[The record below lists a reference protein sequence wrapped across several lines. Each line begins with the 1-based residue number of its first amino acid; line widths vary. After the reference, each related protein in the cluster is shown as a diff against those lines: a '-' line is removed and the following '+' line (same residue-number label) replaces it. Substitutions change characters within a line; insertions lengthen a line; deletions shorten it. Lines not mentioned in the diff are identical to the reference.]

1 METAGYVY
9 AYSLLP
15 NPAKTVFKKKVQIE
29 TITPILRKLKT
40 DKIIRSSYNLA
51 ILAKS
56 PSVYNV
62 KATAA

>member
-1 METAGYVY
+1 MYMPILC
-9 AYSLLP
+9 SQIPQKQFL
-15 NPAKTVFKKKVQIE
+15 KKKVQIE